1 MGIITALNE
10 EGYKFKKG
18 CKICYESNKCVL
30 VSFIILYT
38 IYIHI
43 WQYGTNKQEMFM
55 ILKNIVH
62 SERCV
67 SHVINEN

>member
-1 MGIITALNE
+1 MGIIIALNK

-43 WQYGTNKQEMFM
+43 WQISKKLFM